1 MPARIGA
8 VGGKGRPY
16 WWLRARGR
24 VRSPRAGAI
33 AGLVFVAVAA
43 WATGGASAADDK
55 VRLQLKWVAQAQFA
69 GYYAAQAKGL
79 YAAERLDVTLLPGG
93 PDIAASKVVAGG
105 GAEVGIDWLPSL
117 LAARDQGAPLV
128 NIAQIFAHSGM
139 RQVAFKS
146 SGIKSPRDLR
156 GRRVAVWF
164 SGNEYPLLATLAK
177 YNIDRQR
184 DVTLVPQPFD
194 MRLLLERKVDAAAV
208 TTYNEYKQLLEAG
221 VKPEDLVVIDFNA
234 EGTAMLEDGMFARA
248 DWLADAANADVAARF
263 VRASLKGWEI
273 CRDRPAECVDV
284 VLAQSPAL
292 GREHQTW
299 MMAEVNKLIWGP
311 PAPTERLGRMDPA
324 AFARTAKI
332 ALTFGVIRKPA
343 EPAAYTHKV
352 WERATAK

>member
-1 MPARIGA
+1 MRCEERQSWWPGA
-8 VGGKGRPY
+8 GLGV
-16 WWLRARGR
+16 RAR
-24 VRSPRAGAI
+24 AI
-33 AGLVFVAVAA
+33 AAVVFVAVAA
-43 WATGGASAADDK
+43 WAAGGAAAAEK
-55 VRLQLKWVAQAQFA
+55 VRLQLKWVPQAQFA

-79 YAAERLDVTLLPGG
+79 YEAEGLEVTVLPGG
-93 PDIAASKVVAGG
+93 PDVAAAKVVASG
-105 GAEVGIDWLPSL
+105 GAEIGIDWLPSL

-128 NIAQIFAHSGM
+128 NIAQVFAHSAL

-146 SGIKSPRDLR
+146 SGIASAKDLR
-156 GRRVAVWF
+156 GRRVAVWL
-164 SGNEYPLLATLAK
+164 SGNEFPLFATLAK
-177 YNIDRQR
+177 YKIDRQR
-184 DVTLVPQPFD
+184 DVTIVEQPLD
-194 MRLLLERKVDAAAV
+194 MRIFLDRTVDSAAV
-208 TTYNEYKQLLEAG
+208 TTYNEYKQLLDAG

-248 DWLADAANADVAARF
+248 DWLARPANADVAARF
-263 VRASLKGWEI
+263 VRASLGGWEI

-284 VLAQSPAL
+284 VLAQSPTL

-311 PAPTERLGRMDPA
+311 PAPKGRLGRMDPA